1 MKEGDNCLLLFG
13 AGQSGI
19 PSVPAIYP
27 FAHNSWCSNY
37 DFGVILSPLGARVF
51 VGKTIVCR
59 TKTHLASIKK
69 ECFIA
74 SLYPSV
80 SRLINFS
87 RPRDLEISR
96 CNPRDSLSDI
106 PFTVSL
112 VIGADSSLT
121 LSIRI
126 ALGLGTSAPESSV
139 SSFLF
144 LTHHPSSTHTIPRA
158 YAVMGG
164 GAISFSFH

>member
-1 MKEGDNCLLLFG
+1 MEEGDNFLLILG

-19 PSVPAIYP
+19 PSVPAFNP
-27 FAHNSWCSNY
+27 FGHNSWCGNY

-51 VGKTIVCR
+51 VGKNGVCR
-59 TKTHLASIKK
+59 TKTHLTSIKSG
-69 ECFIA
+69 CFIA
-74 SLYPSV
+74 SLYPSI

-112 VIGADSSLT
+112 VIGADSSLSH
-121 LSIRI
+121 SICI
-126 ALGLGTSAPESSV
+126 ALGLRTPPPGLPHQNR
-139 SSFLF
+139 LQ
-144 LTHHPSSTHTIPRA
+144 
-158 YAVMGG
+158 
-164 GAISFSFH
+164 